1 MWLTAWK
8 LTLDLLTSLNR
19 RYDYEKGS
27 FGGLFLFRIFVSM
40 IKFLFFQSDS
50 YDNTIYPNDGALIP
64 AERLADMEVS
74 ADGTDLTLS
83 FNSMLQSKGVAT
95 QIVLSI
101 VEDSGREVMAAIS
114 EEIAFGREAF
124 IVIADE
130 ANSDFIH
137 GDITAVET
145 TLDGSFA

>member
-1 MWLTAWK
+1 
-8 LTLDLLTSLNR
+8 
-19 RYDYEKGS
+19 
-27 FGGLFLFRIFVSM
+27 M

-95 QIVLSI
+95 EIVLPI

-114 EEIAFGREAF
+114 EEIAFGSEAF